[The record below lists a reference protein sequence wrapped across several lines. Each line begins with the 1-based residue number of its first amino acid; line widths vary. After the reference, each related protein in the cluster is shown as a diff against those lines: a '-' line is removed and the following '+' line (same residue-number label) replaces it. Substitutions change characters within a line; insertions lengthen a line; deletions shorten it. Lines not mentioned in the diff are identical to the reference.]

1 MPLTYSISSSSA
13 LIDET
18 FNVDATEAFSPRY
31 NACPT
36 QLLPV
41 ITSDN
46 PEGLSF
52 FYWGTTPAFAKG
64 RRVSDKLTMAPVE
77 QIPDRPALRRYIRT
91 QRCAIIADGF
101 YDWKT
106 LSKKG
111 RTPYRFF
118 LPDNEP
124 FAIAGLW
131 DSFDNDQGET
141 IHTFMMI
148 TTPANNEVAD
158 ITSRM
163 PAILEKDLIIEWLND
178 SNTEES
184 TISLLKPY
192 TEKVLDRFTVNPK
205 LGDSNFD
212 SPELLKNVP
221 PADQFGNFTLFG

>member
-1 MPLTYSISSSSA
+1 MPLTYSISSAPA
-13 LIDET
+13 LIEET
-18 FNVDATEAFSPRY
+18 FNVDVTEAFQPRY

-36 QLLPV
+36 QLLPIV
-41 ITSDN
+41 TSDN
-46 PEGLSF
+46 PDGLSF

-64 RRVSDKLTMAPVE
+64 KRVSDKLTMAPVE
-77 QIPDRPALRRYIRT
+77 QIPERPALKRYIRT

-118 LPDNEP
+118 LPENKP

-148 TTPANNEVAD
+148 TTPANKEVAD
-158 ITSRM
+158 ITPRM

-184 TISLLKPY
+184 TVSLLKPY
-192 TEKVLDRFTVNPK
+192 TEKALDRFTVNPK

>member
-1 MPLTYSISSSSA
+1 MPLTYSISSSVS

-18 FNVDATEAFSPRY
+18 FNVDATEAFRPRY

-192 TEKVLDRFTVNPK
+192 SEKALDRFTVNPK
-205 LGDSNFD
+205 LGDSSFD